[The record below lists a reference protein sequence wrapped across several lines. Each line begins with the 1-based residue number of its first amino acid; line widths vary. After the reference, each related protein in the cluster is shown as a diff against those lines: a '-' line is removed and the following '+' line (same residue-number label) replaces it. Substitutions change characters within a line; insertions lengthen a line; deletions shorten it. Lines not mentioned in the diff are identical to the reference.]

1 MLFFN
6 LTCATLDPEKMSP
19 KRSVKLSPPPKTAAG
34 PRSIQSVAY
43 SLWEET
49 HIGRGIKTLFKLNQ
63 PKGVDCP
70 SCAWPDP
77 DPEEVSKLAEYC
89 ENGAKAVAWETG
101 YKRIAP
107 PFFAQH
113 SIRELVEKSDHWLEK
128 QGRLTEPMVLEE
140 NASHYR
146 PISWEAAFSLI
157 AEKLNGLN
165 HPDQALFYTSGRTS
179 NEAAFLYQ
187 CFVRQFGTNNLPD
200 CSNMCHEASGKALSE
215 TLGIGK
221 ASVTLADIPEA
232 ELLLVLGQN
241 PGTNAPRMLT
251 SLEKLKR
258 NGGKI
263 IMVNPLPE
271 TGLIQF
277 RNPQKPWEWVGKPT
291 VIHDLHLQVKLNGD
305 LALLKALLKML
316 LEADAAGKA
325 RTLDRT
331 FIRQQTSGFEALLR
345 HLQEVD
351 LHQLIE
357 ASGVPVEKIREA
369 ANLLASSKKIII
381 AWAMG
386 ITQHR
391 NAENT
396 IREIVNILLVKGS
409 IGKKGAGTLPVR
421 GHSNVQGDR
430 TMGIWEKMPDAFL
443 DRLGKAFSFDPPRHH
458 GLGAVGAVEAMLSG
472 QARVFFGMGG
482 NFALAAPDT
491 AKVFQG
497 LQQCELTVQVSTKL
511 NRSHL
516 IHGKTALILPC
527 LGRTEKDISPAGPQ
541 WVSTE
546 DTAGRVRMS
555 QGDLEPASTQL
566 KSEVAIVCG
575 LARAVLGKD
584 NPTDWEGMSVD
595 YDRIRDK
602 VEEVIP
608 GFERYNQR
616 ARVPGGFYLPNGAR
630 EGIFHTDDQKAKLTV
645 NPLPAD
651 SAPKTP
657 FTLMTIRSHDQFNT
671 TVYGYDDRYRG
682 IANSREVVM
691 MHPEDMAEYGCKT
704 GDRVKLSSVFEGE
717 ERILEGFQV
726 VPYAITRGCLAVYFP
741 EGNVLVALGN
751 RSVESQ
757 CPASKYVEVHLKRM
771 NP

>member
-1 MLFFN
+1 
-6 LTCATLDPEKMSP
+6 MSP
-19 KRSVKLSPPPKTAAG
+19 KRIVKLSPPPKTAAG
-34 PRSIQSVAY
+34 LRSIQSVAY

-49 HIGRGIKTLFKLNQ
+49 HIGRGVKTLLNLNQ
-63 PKGVDCP
+63 PKGFDCP

-77 DPEEVSKLAEYC
+77 DAQDVSKIAEYC
-89 ENGAKAVAWETG
+89 ENGAKAVAWESG
-101 YKRIAP
+101 YKRIQP
-107 PFFAQH
+107 SFFEQF
-113 SIRELVEKSDHWLEK
+113 SIKELAEKSDHWLEK
-128 QGRLTEPMVLEE
+128 QGRLTQPMVLDE

-146 PISWEAAFSLI
+146 PISWEAAFALV
-157 AEKLNGLN
+157 ADKLNQLD

-232 ELLLVLGQN
+232 DLLLVLGQN

-277 RNPQKPWEWVGKPT
+277 RNPQKPWEWMGKPT
-291 VIHDLHLQVKLNGD
+291 VLHDLHLQVKLNGD
-305 LALLKALLKML
+305 LPLLKALLKML
-316 LEADAAGKA
+316 LEADANGNNNVFDHA
-325 RTLDRT
+325 
-331 FIRQQTSGFEALLR
+331 FIQQQTSGNEELIR
-345 HLQEVD
+345 HLGSTDPEE
-351 LHQLIE
+351 LIA
-357 ASGVPVEKIREA
+357 ASGVPEEKIREA
-369 ANLLASSKKIII
+369 AELLASGKKIII

-430 TMGIWEKMPDAFL
+430 TMGIWEKMPDSFL

-458 GLGAVGAVEAMLSG
+458 GVGAVGAVEAMLSG
-472 QARVFFGMGG
+472 KAQVFFGMGG

-491 AKVFQG
+491 TKVFQG
-497 LQQCELTVQVSTKL
+497 LQQCDLTVQVSTKL

-516 IHGKTALILPC
+516 IHGKKALILPC
-527 LGRTEKDISPAGPQ
+527 LGRTEKDISLAGPQ

-555 QGDLEPASTQL
+555 QGDLEPASDQL

-584 NPTDWEGMSVD
+584 NPTDWEGMAVD

-602 VEEVIP
+602 IEEVIP
-608 GFERYNQR
+608 GFEQYNQR
-616 ARVPGGFYLPNGAR
+616 VRVPGGFYLPNGAR
-630 EGIFHTDDQKAKLTV
+630 EGTFHTRDQKAKLTV
-645 NPLPAD
+645 NPLPAYL
-651 SAPKTP
+651 APKTP

-691 MHPEDMAEYGCKT
+691 MHADDMQEYGCKA
-704 GDRVKLSSVFEGE
+704 GDRVKLTSIFEGE
-717 ERILEGFQV
+717 ERTLEGFQV
-726 VPYAITRGCLAVYFP
+726 VPYAITKGCLAVYFP

-751 RSVESQ
+751 RSGESQ
-757 CPASKYVEVHLKRM
+757 CPASKFVEVHLEIMK
-771 NP
+771 P

>member
-1 MLFFN
+1 
-6 LTCATLDPEKMSP
+6 
-19 KRSVKLSPPPKTAAG
+19 
-34 PRSIQSVAY
+34 
-43 SLWEET
+43 
-49 HIGRGIKTLFKLNQ
+49 
-63 PKGVDCP
+63 
-70 SCAWPDP
+70 
-77 DPEEVSKLAEYC
+77 
-89 ENGAKAVAWETG
+89 
-101 YKRIAP
+101 
-107 PFFAQH
+107 
-113 SIRELVEKSDHWLEK
+113 
-128 QGRLTEPMVLEE
+128 
-140 NASHYR
+140 
-146 PISWEAAFSLI
+146 
-157 AEKLNGLN
+157 
-165 HPDQALFYTSGRTS
+165 
-179 NEAAFLYQ
+179 
-187 CFVRQFGTNNLPD
+187 
-200 CSNMCHEASGKALSE
+200 
-215 TLGIGK
+215 
-221 ASVTLADIPEA
+221 
-232 ELLLVLGQN
+232 
-241 PGTNAPRMLT
+241 
-251 SLEKLKR
+251 
-258 NGGKI
+258 
-263 IMVNPLPE
+263 
-271 TGLIQF
+271 
-277 RNPQKPWEWVGKPT
+277 VGKPT

-751 RSVESQ
+751 RSGESQ

>member
-1 MLFFN
+1 
-6 LTCATLDPEKMSP
+6 
-19 KRSVKLSPPPKTAAG
+19 
-34 PRSIQSVAY
+34 VAY
-43 SLWEET
+43 YLWEET
-49 HIGRGIKTLFKLNQ
+49 HIGRGVKTLFTLNQ

-101 YKRIAP
+101 YKRITP
-107 PFFAQH
+107 SFFTQY
-113 SIRELVEKSDHWLEK
+113 SIRDLIEKSDHWLEK

-140 NASHYR
+140 NGSHYR

-157 AEKLNGLN
+157 AEKLNSLD
-165 HPDQALFYTSGRTS
+165 HPDRALFYTSGRTS

-258 NGGKI
+258 KGGKI

-305 LALLKALLKML
+305 LPLLKALLKILM
-316 LEADAAGKA
+316 EADAASDGQV
-325 RTLDRT
+325 LDRA
-331 FIRQQTSGFEALLR
+331 FIRQQTSGYEALVH
-345 HLQEVD
+345 HLQEID
-351 LHQLIE
+351 LPQLIR
-357 ASGVPVEKIREA
+357 ASGVPEEKIREA
-369 ANLLASSKKIII
+369 ADLLASSKKIII

-396 IREIVNILLVKGS
+396 IREIVNILLLKGA

-430 TMGIWEKMPDAFL
+430 TMGIWEKMPDSFL

-458 GLGAVGAVEAMLSG
+458 GLAAVASVEAMLSG

-527 LGRTEKDISPAGPQ
+527 LSRTEKDISSAGAQ

-555 QGDLEPASTQL
+555 QGDLEPASDRL
-566 KSEVAIVCG
+566 KSEVAIICG
-575 LARAVLGKD
+575 LARTVLGKD

-595 YDRIRDK
+595 YNRIRDK
-602 VEEVIP
+602 IEEVIP

-630 EGIFHTDDQKAKLTV
+630 QGIFHTDDQKAKLTV

-657 FTLMTIRSHDQFNT
+657 FVLMTIRSHDQFNT

-682 IANSREVVM
+682 IADSREVVM
-691 MHPEDMAEYGCKT
+691 MHPEDMAEYGCNT
-704 GDRVKLSSVFEGE
+704 GDRVKLISVFEGE

-726 VPYAITRGCLAVYFP
+726 VPYAITKGCLAVYFP

-751 RSVESQ
+751 RSGESQ